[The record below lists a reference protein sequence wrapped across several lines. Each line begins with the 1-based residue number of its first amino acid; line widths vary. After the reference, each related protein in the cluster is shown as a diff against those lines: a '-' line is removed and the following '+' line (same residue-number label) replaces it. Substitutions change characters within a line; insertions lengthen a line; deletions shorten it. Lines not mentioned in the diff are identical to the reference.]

1 MYPTFCSQDMEIYLC
16 RFFHVSVHYF
26 VAATY
31 MWTLCEGLYLFIV
44 LYFTF
49 ASEKKVKVCLMLI
62 GWFLPL
68 VLIALYAIVRGLVD
82 KTDQ

>member
-1 MYPTFCSQDMEIYLC
+1 MCKLL
-16 RFFHVSVHYF
+16 HVLVQYF
-26 VAATY
+26 IATTY

-62 GWFLPL
+62 GWILPL
-68 VLIALYAIVRGLVD
+68 VLVTTYAIVRGLVD
-82 KTDQ
+82 KTDL